1 MGRRIKVVYESGVL
15 RPLEPLPFAEHEEL
29 IMDIVE
35 PVKKEEEKEDT
46 SEPDI
51 YRTKE
56 MAWLGLHSKEY
67 AGEYVALY
75 GDRLVAHHK
84 DGREIRRL
92 ARAQGVSRPLISYIP
107 PADEPPFGGW

>member
-15 RPLEPLPFAEHEEL
+15 RPLDPLPFAEHQEL
-29 IMDIVE
+29 TVEIVE
-35 PVKKEEEKEDT
+35 EDKKEENT
-46 SEPDI
+46 SEPDL
-51 YRTKE
+51 YRKKE

-67 AGEYVALY
+67 AGEYVALF

-84 DGREIRRL
+84 DASEVYRQSD
-92 ARAQGVSRPLISYIP
+92 AAGVERPLISYIP